1 MLNSGFSFMEPK
13 STLLTHLDY
22 SLWATSKLLDAA
34 SRLSPEQL
42 NRDLQ
47 VSHISLLGTLQHI
60 YYADRIW
67 LARLEGRQIDFAD
80 PSIFNTFIRHN
91 WQSFNQDV
99 MLSVV
104 RDCNNFVMSK
114 EIIHQVFGS
123 HTFFYNTTEHF
134 LQHQAQL
141 TPHITKWLVVGNTWP
156 ICTHRSEMGLTG
168 FSALTRRPDFAHL
181 SFYGTPWG
189 FIKENDTVCTAND
202 FVDDQYV
209 QWQQLS
215 NELFQLK

>member
-1 MLNSGFSFMEPK
+1 MNINDINGLICIDLWEQDPTGQRWSE
-13 STLLTHLDY
+13 TYQCWLALL
-22 SLWATSKLLDAA
+22 AE
-34 SRLSPEQL
+34 RLSSMTFHGII
-42 NRDLQ
+42 NA
-47 VSHISLLGTLQHI
+47 SFHT
-60 YYADRIW
+60 
-67 LARLEGRQIDFAD
+67 QIDFAD

-91 WQSFNQDV
+91 WQDFNQDI
-99 MLSVV
+99 MMSVV
-104 RDCNNFVMSK
+104 RGCNNFVMSK

-134 LQHQAQL
+134 LQHQAQF
-141 TPHITKWLVVGNTWP
+141 TPYITKWLVVGNTWP

-168 FSALTRRPDFAHL
+168 FSALTRHPDFAHL